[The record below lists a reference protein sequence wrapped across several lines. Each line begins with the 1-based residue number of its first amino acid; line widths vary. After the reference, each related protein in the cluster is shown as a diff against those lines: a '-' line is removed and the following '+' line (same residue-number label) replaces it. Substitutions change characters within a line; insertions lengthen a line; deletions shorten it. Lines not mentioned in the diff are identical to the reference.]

1 MLPNVVIKQVPDGTE
16 SVKGQAVKKITV
28 EQVLALK
35 PCEEYTPERLHDLM
49 AEGLTPL
56 EICDL
61 DSVPVLD
68 RMWVLLRLG
77 VIDDHNLR
85 LLACKWAERVLPIFE
100 KAYPDDD
107 RPRNTIAVSRRFA
120 NGDASKEELAA
131 AKNDAWDATSAA
143 AARAAAW
150 TAAMAATRAA
160 TRAATGSAAW
170 SATGFTAKATQLA
183 DVREVLEAMDDLAS
197 ARLTKG

>member
-1 MLPNVVIKQVPDGTE
+1 M
-16 SVKGQAVKKITV
+16 KKITV

-49 AEGLTPL
+49 AEPMTPL

-77 VIDDHNLR
+77 VIDDRNLR

-100 KAYPDDD
+100 QAYPDDD
-107 RPRNTIAVSRRFA
+107 RPRNAIAVSRRFA
-120 NGDASKEELAA
+120 NGDASKEEL
-131 AKNDAWDATSAA
+131 S
-143 AARAAAW
+143 AARA
-150 TAAMAATRAA
+150 AAMAATRAA
-160 TRAATGSAAW
+160 ARAAAWAVTGAAAEAAAWAAAW
-170 SATGFTAKATQLA
+170 SAARSAAWHDTGDAAEDAQLA
-183 DVREVLEAMDDLAS
+183 DVREVLEVMDDLANDDKPP
-197 ARLTKG
+197 TQ

>member
-1 MLPNVVIKQVPDGTE
+1 M
-16 SVKGQAVKKITV
+16 KKITV

-49 AEGLTPL
+49 AEPVTPL

-77 VIDDHNLR
+77 VIDDRNLR

-107 RPRNTIAVSRRFA
+107 RPRNAIAVSRRFA

-131 AKNDAWDATSAA
+131 AKNDAWAA
-143 AARAAAW
+143 AGAAAEAAAW
-150 TAAMAATRAA
+150 AAAEAAAWAVTGDAA
-160 TRAATGSAAW
+160 RSAAW
-170 SATGFTAKATQLA
+170 HDTGDAAEDAQLA
-183 DVREVLEAMDDLAS
+183 DVREVLEAMDDLATDDKPPT
-197 ARLTKG
+197 R